1 MQSYFSRRSLIMVLA
16 TLILTAL
23 LALILRDFVR
33 EYVIL
38 PLLNMG
44 WVAWIWLLSVPQAIY
59 WGLFLLLAFI
69 IAVRSLSSGA
79 VRIRNPLGRPI
90 QRYNTPSRYGYWQTG
105 LNSLA
110 HSSYAHER
118 VERELQN
125 LVMQILAEQRRVSA
139 EEMREQLFHGELDVS
154 AEAQV
159 IQDLFKLEPGIFRP
173 SAPRGLIGW
182 LARLLGRTRPDTG
195 SGLDIPG
202 IVAWLEEQ
210 TGFQLD
216 QTAASSST
224 RSEAQKSQGV
234 S

>member
-1 MQSYFSRRSLIMVLA
+1 MQTYFSRRSLLMLLA
-16 TLILTAL
+16 SLMLTAL

-44 WVAWIWLLSVPQAIY
+44 WVVWIWLLSVPQAIY
-59 WGLFLLLAFI
+59 WGIFLLLAFL
-69 IAVRSLSSGA
+69 IAVRSLSSGT

-110 HSSYAHER
+110 NSSYAHER

-125 LVMQILAEQRRVSA
+125 LVMQILADQRRVSV
-139 EEMREQLFHGELDVS
+139 EEMREQLFHGGLDVS

-159 IQDLFKLEPGIFRP
+159 IQDLFKLEPHAFR
-173 SAPRGLIGW
+173 SSTPRGLVAW
-182 LARLLGRTRPDTG
+182 LARFFGRARPDTV
-195 SGLDIPG
+195 SRLDIPG
-202 IVAWLEEQ
+202 IVVWLEEQ
-210 TGFQLD
+210 TGAQPD
-216 QTAASSST
+216 QTIVSSST
-224 RSEAQKSQGV
+224 RSDTQKSQGV